1 MASEIEAVA
10 KAAEEVAKTAGKAI
24 DASGGLGKFLE
35 RVFGP
40 AIEEYG
46 GQLHDNRRYRRA
58 ANMLK
63 LQQKWDRLRADHG
76 ITEQPRPLSLKF
88 GTALLEAASVE
99 EDDELQGLFANLL
112 FNTTDSQ
119 SKAETRQAYV
129 AMLQGM
135 SGFDA
140 KVLFAIDQ
148 SPDANPGL
156 YPTRTVYTAKLPGDF
171 VVATPGAGH
180 VIELPPEPVL
190 LSLNNLARLGCIVP
204 AGVWDGAVSY
214 GLVTFTPLGQ
224 AFVRACTVAEP
235 GGQRGTETDPTST
248 EDQDGGLDLSVT

>member
-1 MASEIEAVA
+1 MPF
-10 KAAEEVAKTAGKAI
+10 
-24 DASGGLGKFLE
+24 D
-35 RVFGP
+35 
-40 AIEEYG
+40 
-46 GQLHDNRRYRRA
+46 
-58 ANMLK
+58 
-63 LQQKWDRLRADHG
+63 
-76 ITEQPRPLSLKF
+76 
-88 GTALLEAASVE
+88 
-99 EDDELQGLFANLL
+99 NLL

-148 SPDANPGL
+148 SPDANPRL
-156 YPTRTVYTAKLPGDF
+156 YPTRTVYTAKLPGGF
-171 VVATPGAGH
+171 VVKKPEDGEI
-180 VIELPPEPVL
+180 IELPPEAVL

-224 AFVRACTVAEP
+224 AFVRACTVTKP
-235 GGQRGTETDPTST
+235 GTAQHDAGSNPAAGGDH
-248 EDQDGGLDLSVT
+248 DGGVDLSVT